1 MASLRDQFV
10 AFRAECIW
18 LRDCYNTF
26 TTLFDED
33 ETRTLLEQS
42 AVIFFGDLN
51 RVLQEYCYLQV
62 CKITDPATSF
72 GRVNLTVEAMN
83 DALKLAGLLTPEI
96 EKHSAVM
103 MRYRGLIKGSRNRL
117 ISHLDAKTI
126 LKGAAIGGHDAHEV
140 TAFFDAVQKYCDEV
154 GRAVGEGPLDFR
166 WSPGAGDVIDLL
178 QVLKR
183 ASTTTHGN
191 AGDRA

>member
-1 MASLRDQFV
+1 MATLREQFV

-33 ETRTLLEQS
+33 DTRKLLEQS

-51 RVLQEYCYLQV
+51 RILQEYCYLQV
-62 CKITDPATSF
+62 CKITDPPKTG

-83 DALKLAGLLTPEI
+83 LALGPAGLLTPEI
-96 EKHSAVM
+96 KQHAAAM
-103 MRYRGLIKGSRNRL
+103 MRYRGFIKAPRNRL
-117 ISHLDAKTI
+117 ISHLDAKTV
-126 LKGAAIGGHDAHEV
+126 LKGDEIGGHDAHEV
-140 TAFFDAVQKYCDEV
+140 TTFFEAMQNYCDEV

-166 WSPGAGDVIDLL
+166 WSAGAGDVIDLL
-178 QVLKR
+178 RTLRK
-183 ASTTTHGN
+183 ASP
-191 AGDRA
+191 AAAA